1 MVGSVRDDTGASHV
15 VAVVVQLGPDAIN
28 LNCLRAWPTSGMRKA
43 TSPCWPASRFVAWV
57 ERNLAD
63 NGNLQRAEALRQL
76 GHQNRR
82 SADDGA

>member
-1 MVGSVRDDTGASHV
+1 MADEWDEEGDGA
-15 VAVVVQLGPDAIN
+15 
-28 LNCLRAWPTSGMRKA
+28 
-43 TSPCWPASRFVAWV
+43 CWPASRFVAWV